1 VFTKSKIL
9 KIVPHILVW
18 GILFFFPLLFSY
30 GDNPKISKI
39 YIKNWLPLLFAAI
52 IFYFNYLYLI
62 EKFLHNNNKIGLFI
76 LLNIL
81 LIPVL
86 IVLMEAIKN
95 QVFDTTEFKSHHF
108 HKKKPWLWLYLRSGF
123 SLMLTTGVALGVS
136 MTEKWIKTER
146 ERKAMENE
154 HLKSELTHL
163 KYQLQPHF
171 FFNSL
176 NNIYS
181 LIDAAPDKAKEI
193 VHGLGKLMRYLL
205 YDAEAPNI
213 SLEKEID
220 FIKKFIELMRIRL
233 TDKVSIE
240 SRFPSGAESID
251 IPPLLL
257 IPLVENAFKHGV
269 SSLENSTIKMELKI
283 ENQQLIFK
291 VENTYFPKNKSDKGG
306 SGIGIENLKK
316 RLSKLYPGNY
326 ALKSEVKNNLYISEL
341 KISL

>member
-1 VFTKSKIL
+1 MSLKSKII
-9 KIVPHILVW
+9 KIAPHILVW

-108 HKKKPWLWLYLRSGF
+108 HKKKPWLWLFLRSGF

-176 NNIYS
+176 NSIYS

-233 TDKVSIE
+233 SDKVRIDSN
-240 SRFPSGAESID
+240 FPFNTESIK

-269 SSLENSTIKMELKI
+269 SSLENSTIMMELKI

-326 ALKSEVKNNLYISEL
+326 VLKSEVKNNRYISEL